1 MQSPGPHS
9 RPLGSMA
16 QKREVPKSSPEEE
29 ALKVVDGNV
38 KWDSLFRKQFGSFLK
53 KLNTELPYDLAIQLL
68 GI

>member
-1 MQSPGPHS
+1 
-9 RPLGSMA
+9 MA